1 LQIDLLENNE
11 VVYRARGYFG
21 AKSKSYDATTKK
33 LVKEHPLRIR
43 DILWNKWIYSKKYIR
58 SEFMQ

>member
-1 LQIDLLENNE
+1 MFTSSIPKITTISFHDFQIDFLENNE

-21 AKSKSYDATTKK
+21 AKSKRHDTTTKK

-43 DILWNKWIYSKKYIR
+43 DI
-58 SEFMQ
+58 F